1 SLHDTNLM
9 TSRKRRTMFPKVV
22 IQMDTDTDENSDD
35 DDDEDLDV
43 KKKLDEF
50 DDEIVCESKIEDF
63 KGKKYNIEG
72 NTNWI
77 VELDSSTKDKFS
89 RHLIIR
95 LPGIAFKDNRHVGA
109 FVKHICLRIHY
120 ARGRDKK
127 FKQLFISK
135 DSSPADSGYLF
146 IDNVVYSKN
155 RCFRLHL
162 SSKAWKNSVLLPT
175 GRFKCKEMS
184 EEDVFML
191 SLICNVE
198 AECEKLLT
206 CNMDIGFINVLK
218 YDTKRNH
225 ESYKRRTHNFSGK
238 SPFPKIDQF
247 MEFISTIGEVKGK
260 IRSWYCFSD
269 DLLFYNMLRNRFC
282 EKIGREHK
290 SNHVMYVVDLQRN
303 VIDLPSVQFHHVMS
317 ETFIIGEQNG
327 SHELIHKSLMD
338 SYEEDEWWCEAMLV
352 TEKVE
357 NKPIKLDKPNEYNE
371 VCDEDDDWWMIAE
384 ATASEIE
391 LTYYGQT

>member
-1 SLHDTNLM
+1 
-9 TSRKRRTMFPKVV
+9 
-22 IQMDTDTDENSDD
+22 MDTDTDENSND

-43 KKKLDEF
+43 EKKFDEF
-50 DDEIVCESKIEDF
+50 DDEIENINIECESKIEDF
-63 KGKKYNIEG
+63 KGKERMPCHLYFDLEFNIQENAEKNGDEMIDILILIVFECLLKKYNIEG
-72 NTNWI
+72 DTNWI
-77 VELDSSTKDKFS
+77 VELDSYTKDKFS

-95 LPGIAFKDNRHVGA
+95 LLGIAFKDNRHVGA

-218 YDTKRNH
+218 YDTELKF
-225 ESYKRRTHNFSGK
+225 EA
-238 SPFPKIDQF
+238 
-247 MEFISTIGEVKGK
+247 
-260 IRSWYCFSD
+260 
-269 DLLFYNMLRNRFC
+269 
-282 EKIGREHK
+282 
-290 SNHVMYVVDLQRN
+290 VMYVVDLQRN
-303 VIDLPSVQFHHVMS
+303 VYYLKCYDPDCRGYRSPFRVVPPDVMFKS
-317 ETFIIGEQNG
+317 FRIGEQNE
-327 SHELIHKSLMD
+327 SQMD
-338 SYEEDEWWCEAMLV
+338 IREKDDWWFEAMLV
-352 TEKVE
+352 AEKVE
-357 NKPIKLDKPNEYNE
+357 NKPRNLVTPNEHNKYW
-371 VCDEDDDWWMIAE
+371 DEDDNWWMFAE
-384 ATASEIE
+384 TTASEIE
-391 LTYYGQT
+391 RAYYGQT